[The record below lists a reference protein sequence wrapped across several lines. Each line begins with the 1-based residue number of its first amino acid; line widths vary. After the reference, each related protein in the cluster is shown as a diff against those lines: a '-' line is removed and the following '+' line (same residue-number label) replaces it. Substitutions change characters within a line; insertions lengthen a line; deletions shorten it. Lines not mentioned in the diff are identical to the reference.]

1 MGLRFRQSFQLFPG
15 VRLNLSGSG
24 VSASFGVPGATL
36 NIGTDGIRSTVGIP
50 GTGVSFSQ
58 LHTGESTPAS
68 PPQRLPSPSPSPFV
82 HVPPQPSY
90 AEIQAFQMREIN
102 SASVENLTSHSLVEL
117 RDLVAQARAQR
128 GEIEADLN
136 EATAMNDRD
145 VRDLERRQRSI
156 FRFLY
161 KKRIAA
167 LEVSVTETAGEI
179 QRLSEWRESTH
190 IDLTIETSMEAQK
203 AYASLA
209 RAFDALRGSA
219 KIWDVTSD
227 RHGNRVIER
236 SYASRQISRMPT
248 TLDYVGSDLVR
259 FDGRALRF
267 GNVNGEDI
275 LIYPGVVL
283 MPRDDGAFAL
293 VDLREVELTS
303 HALQFVEDEAV
314 PHDTQIVGHTW
325 AKVNKD
331 GSPDRRFNGNYQI
344 PLAVYGRLIFM
355 TAGGIEEEYQFSNS
369 STAMEFARA
378 FAAYQAA
385 LSV

>member
-24 VSASFGVPGATL
+24 VSASFGVAGATI
-36 NIGTDGIRSTVGIP
+36 NVGKRGVRSTVGIP

-58 LHTGESTPAS
+58 LHGGGSSSPQAPATPA
-68 PPQRLPSPSPSPFV
+68 PSPFA
-82 HVPPQPSY
+82 HVPPQPFY
-90 AEIQAFQMREIN
+90 AQFQAHQMREIN
-102 SASVENLTSHSLVEL
+102 SASVESLTSHSLVEL
-117 RDLVAQARAQR
+117 RDLIAQARTQR
-128 GEIEADLN
+128 GEIDADLK
-136 EATAMNDRD
+136 EANAMHARD
-145 VRDLERRQRSI
+145 TRDLQRRQRSI
-156 FRFLY
+156 FRFMY

-167 LEVSVTETAGEI
+167 LEESVPETASEVI
-179 QRLSEWRESTH
+179 RLTEWRDSTH
-190 IDLTIETSMEAQK
+190 IDLTFETCMEAQK

-209 RAFDALRGSA
+209 RAFDTLRSSS
-219 KIWDVTSD
+219 KIWDITSD

-248 TLDYVGSDLVR
+248 TLDYAASDLVR
-259 FDGRALRF
+259 FDGRAMRF
-267 GNVNGEDI
+267 GNINGEDI

-303 HALQFVEDEAV
+303 HALQFVEEETV
-314 PHDTQIVGHTW
+314 PPDTQVAGYTW

-344 PLAVYGRLIFM
+344 PLAVYGRLLFM
-355 TAGGIEEEYQFSNS
+355 TAVGVEEEYQFSNAS
-369 STAMEFARA
+369 AAFEFARA
-378 FAAYQAA
+378 FTAYQAA
-385 LSV
+385 LSA